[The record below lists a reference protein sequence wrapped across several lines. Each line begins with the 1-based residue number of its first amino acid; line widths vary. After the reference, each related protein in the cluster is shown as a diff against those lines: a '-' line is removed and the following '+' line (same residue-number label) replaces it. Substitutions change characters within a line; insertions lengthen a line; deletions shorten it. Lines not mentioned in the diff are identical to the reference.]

1 MKMTEVHIKQFEDR
15 PDYWEGRYMSTLH
28 TLKTLYEMKVNLD
41 LTKFKELQ
49 ISDEKKQ
56 KHLEAIA
63 LEATKYEW
71 EQRAK

>member
-1 MKMTEVHIKQFEDR
+1 MTEVIAKPFEDR

-28 TLKTLYEMKVNLD
+28 TLKTLLEIKVNLD
-41 LTKFKELQ
+41 LNEL
-49 ISDEKKQ
+49 SDEDKQ

-71 EQRAK
+71 EKNAK

>member
-1 MKMTEVHIKQFEDR
+1 MTIVVGKQFEDR

-28 TLKTLYEMKVNLD
+28 TLKTLHEMKVNLD
-41 LTKFKELQ
+41 LTKL
-49 ISDEKKQ
+49 SDEDKQ

-71 EQRAK
+71 EQCAR